1 MLCQTNDGFELAQQD
16 LKLRGPGYFFGRRQH
31 GLPQLKM
38 ADFATDLA
46 QLEQAREAAQ
56 AVLEDDP
63 GLRKPEHRLLR
74 EEVERMF
81 AAQTSN

>member
-1 MLCQTNDGFELAQQD
+1 
-16 LKLRGPGYFFGRRQH
+16 
-31 GLPQLKM
+31 M

-56 AVLEDDP
+56 TLLEQDP
-63 GLRKPEHRLLR
+63 DLNLPEHRHLR